1 MSVSNVF
8 TALLGAQKEM
18 GPVLKNSTNP
28 AFRSKYADLSSV
40 IETISEPLAN
50 NGLAFFQPLRFE
62 DGIQYL
68 DTIIVHAESGDKLQS
83 TMALVGKDMNDPQK
97 VGSSVTY
104 FRRYQLLAMLGLAP
118 EDDDGNGASSNKGSG
133 RAAKPSAASSGT
145 GDAPGAPSTAQ
156 KGKAKAL
163 LSEVKGAKTK
173 AQGDVVVNE
182 MFKGKTF
189 DMLTGREMSALI
201 DSLLTEQKGPGF

>member
-1 MSVSNVF
+1 MTTSNVF

-50 NGLAFFQPLRFE
+50 NGLAFFQPLRYE
-62 DGIQYL
+62 EGIQYL
-68 DTIIVHAESGDKLQS
+68 DTVLVHAASGDKLQS

-104 FRRYQLLAMLGLAP
+104 FRRYQLLSMLGLAP
-118 EDDDGNGASSNKGSG
+118 EDDDGNASSGARKGSG
-133 RAAKPSAASSGT
+133 PSAPSNTTS
-145 GDAPGAPSTAQ
+145 APGAPSNAQ

-163 LSEVKGAKTK
+163 LAEMKGAKSK
-173 AQGDVVVNE
+173 AEGDAVVAE
-182 MFKGKTF
+182 MFGGKTF
-189 DMLTGREMSALI
+189 DKLTGREMSKLI
-201 DSLLTEQKGPGF
+201 DDLLTLQQGPGF